1 MGYLAAAMLV
11 IGPAMLSATA
21 HAGSLSAKDLQIVTK
36 VLGFLDPPCLS
47 GVVAVVFAQ
56 GNPAS
61 EADATRVAALFGAGP
76 NAGNS
81 IRAEAVSASALQQD
95 KHYVAVIL
103 SAGVPAGSVSSYL
116 QEHHVLCITGDL
128 AQVEAGLCVLSV
140 QSDPR
145 VEIVLNR
152 ALAASYG
159 IGFAT
164 AFRMLIHEI

>member
-1 MGYLAAAMLV
+1 MRCLAAAVLV
-11 IGPAMLSATA
+11 MASVVLPDIA
-21 HAGSLSAKDLQIVTK
+21 HAGSLSAKDVQIVTK
-36 VLGFLDPPCLS
+36 VLGFLDPPCLG

-56 GNPAS
+56 GSAIS
-61 EADATRVAALFGAGP
+61 EADAVRVAALFGTGP
-76 NAGNS
+76 NAGS
-81 IRAEAVSASALQQD
+81 AIRAEAVSASALQPD
-95 KHYVAVIL
+95 EHYVAVVL
-103 SAGVPAGSVSSYL
+103 AAGLAAESVSSYL
-116 QEHHVLCITGDL
+116 RANRVLCVTGDL

-140 QSDPR
+140 RSDPR